1 MAKELTVPSP
11 FEIRYSSV
19 RHSENTLLITDR
31 RYIASAFIL
40 PHDPMLLEDAWQL
53 LQEKVFPTPSTDI
66 LFNPYRDAHADY
78 DRPGAVATRRANL
91 RRYLACYETL
101 PPVFLLAEAPG
112 PWGCRFSGVP
122 LVSEAQL
129 VDAAFPIDGAPTSLE
144 ETPHHEYSARIY
156 WRVLG
161 PYFPHFFTWNS
172 VPYHPHHAD
181 RRLSIRTPKAS
192 EVAASTDVLA
202 GLLAILKPRRILA
215 IGRKA
220 ERALKTVDA
229 EATYVRHP
237 SQGGAKRFEAGVL
250 AVMETVF

>member
-1 MAKELTVPSP
+1 
-11 FEIRYSSV
+11 
-19 RHSENTLLITDR
+19 
-31 RYIASAFIL
+31 
-40 PHDPMLLEDAWQL
+40 MLLEDAWQL

-78 DRPGAVATRRANL
+78 DRPNAVAIRRENL
-91 RRYLACYETL
+91 RRYLACYERP

-129 VDAAFPIDGAPTSLE
+129 LDAAFPIDGAPSSRN
-144 ETPHHEYSARIY
+144 ETPHHEYSAKIY
-156 WRVLG
+156 WRVLR

-181 RRLSIRTPKAS
+181 RLLSIRTPKAS
-192 EVAASTDVLA
+192 EVAASAGVLA
-202 GLLAILKPRRILA
+202 GLLEILQPRCLLA

-220 ERALKTVDA
+220 ERALTIVGA

-237 SQGGAKRFEAGVL
+237 SQGGAKLFEAGVL
-250 AVMETVF
+250 AALQEVGLADER